1 MNPEDNTAP
10 AATPAEAAA
19 AIPPAPAPATPAA
32 PSAFEQTMALF
43 ARDYLADRRAERRW
57 RVFFRMS
64 WLIVFA
70 LLLWMA
76 LSARTSSTAPSA
88 PHTAL
93 VEVRGEIAA
102 DTEAS
107 AELLVAALKNAFQ
120 DEGAQAVVLRFNSPG
135 GSPVQAGIVNDEI
148 RRLKA
153 LYKKKVYA
161 VIEEECASG
170 AYYIAVAA
178 DEIFADKASIV
189 GSIGVLMDGF
199 GFTGTMEKLGVER
212 RLITAGENKGI
223 GDPFT
228 PLSEKHRAYTQAMI
242 DQIHRQFIQV
252 VKEGRGKRLKLNG
265 ETFSGLFWNGEEA
278 VKLGL
283 ADHLGNLDYVA
294 REVVKAE
301 EIIDYTP
308 KENVAERLAKRFG
321 ASVGE
326 GAVKAMRGLPSL
338 R

>member
-161 VIEEECASG
+161 VIEEECARARTTSRWRPTRSLPTRP
-170 AYYIAVAA
+170 
-178 DEIFADKASIV
+178 AS
-189 GSIGVLMDGF
+189 S
-199 GFTGTMEKLGVER
+199 
-212 RLITAGENKGI
+212 
-223 GDPFT
+223 
-228 PLSEKHRAYTQAMI
+228 
-242 DQIHRQFIQV
+242 
-252 VKEGRGKRLKLNG
+252 
-265 ETFSGLFWNGEEA
+265 
-278 VKLGL
+278 
-283 ADHLGNLDYVA
+283 A
-294 REVVKAE
+294 RSAC
-301 EIIDYTP
+301 
-308 KENVAERLAKRFG
+308 
-321 ASVGE
+321 
-326 GAVKAMRGLPSL
+326 
-338 R
+338 